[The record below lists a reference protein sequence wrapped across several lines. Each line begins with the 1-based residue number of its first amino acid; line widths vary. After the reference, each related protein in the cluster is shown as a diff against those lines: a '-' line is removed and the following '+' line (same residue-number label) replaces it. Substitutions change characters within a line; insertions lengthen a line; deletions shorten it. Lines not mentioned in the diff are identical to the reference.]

1 MVLFHSLVF
10 LFCALLVI
18 IFFFLF
24 PSLLRTLKNK
34 TKPLTSPS
42 SFVVLIMT
50 HTGMDGKELTTIG
63 LQLLRRHLITLI
75 PQNPVVFSGTIR
87 FNLDPYDEHSE
98 ESLLS
103 MLNDLLL
110 IEVVEQREG
119 GINGDCG
126 KNGDKLSHGQR
137 QLLVVGRALLQKNRT
152 RLYLLDEATSSMDD
166 GTDDIV
172 QAAIR
177 KHADGITTIT
187 VAHRLLTVL
196 HCDRIAVVEQGAIVQ
211 IGEPSVIC
219 YEEGSPFQLMMET
232 SGIPTKDWPK
242 KKV

>member
-1 MVLFHSLVF
+1 
-10 LFCALLVI
+10 
-18 IFFFLF
+18 
-24 PSLLRTLKNK
+24 
-34 TKPLTSPS
+34 
-42 SFVVLIMT
+42 
-50 HTGMDGKELTTIG
+50 
-63 LQLLRRHLITLI
+63 
-75 PQNPVVFSGTIR
+75 
-87 FNLDPYDEHSE
+87 
-98 ESLLS
+98 
-103 MLNDLLL
+103 
-110 IEVVEQREG
+110 
-119 GINGDCG
+119 
-126 KNGDKLSHGQR
+126 
-137 QLLVVGRALLQKNRT
+137 
-152 RLYLLDEATSSMDD
+152 MDD